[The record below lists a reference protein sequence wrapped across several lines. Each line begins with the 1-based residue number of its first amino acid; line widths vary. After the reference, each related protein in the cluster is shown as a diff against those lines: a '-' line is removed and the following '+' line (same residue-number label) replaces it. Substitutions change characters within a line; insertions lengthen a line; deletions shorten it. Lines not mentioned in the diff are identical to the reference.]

1 MIQRDNRGAI
11 VAAQTLAREL
21 DVGVFCGDLRELGDR
36 LRDSSRMD
44 ALRANVWSK
53 RDRFTFDHHAG
64 RLVEFF
70 REVIEWR
77 RR

>member
-1 MIQRDNRGAI
+1 
-11 VAAQTLAREL
+11 
-21 DVGVFCGDLRELGDR
+21 VFCGDLRELGDR
-36 LRDSSRMD
+36 LRDSPRMD
-44 ALRANVWSK
+44 ALRANVWAK